1 MENRIQD
8 KKEAEEKTEKEA
20 DMMDDETSQNCKSS
34 QLKPETWLVT
44 LYVHASLSDPKNT

>member
-20 DMMDDETSQNCKSS
+20 DMMEFQCVPMCFLAVQRDGQM
-34 QLKPETWLVT
+34 V
-44 LYVHASLSDPKNT
+44 